1 MKNKKKV
8 YTKVYMKP
16 LRARYVR
23 ASIGTDK
30 KTGEPAFLPPRN
42 KLAFQFMER
51 ENIGMQDTYCNRHKE
66 ELTPGELSAAL
77 GVSTMTISRWHARG
91 CPYREACPNYT
102 RKSASR
108 PRYNRAE
115 VKAWIKEQQRNSQA
129 EERRIILEN
138 INSEKFD
145 NDRSAIEA
153 KTSLSATEL
162 ADMLN
167 AAGYLYGVPRRE
179 KARAWEGDNVSRIY
193 FGKDYIT
200 IKDGVI
206 TNRNLHKVRAC
217 TACDDAMNAVKII
230 LESQAEDLRSART
243 DAPTDP
249 AQEWL
254 APIKQKLLEA
264 RKAGASMADMRKM
277 LLTMHPN
284 TKALAKAFANNIL
297 AGFAGESEEVTAAG
311 SNDDSRRRKEPIE
324 MPDGTKCYTES
335 CERHED
341 NDTSLE
347 TSEKE
352 KKKIVE
358 TKESIINRI
367 KKTKIG
373 EVLNNMF
380 SKYLNRAPGEEPSND
395 KHVIAEVSQKTID
408 KVKELSGVD
417 LTGYKFVIQ
426 ASAYHHSYRKHRHL
440 KEDDIFLIP
449 EVAENWDNLQYQAR
463 KNDAD
468 RLAYRKTIDGVTYRL
483 VAKIGAR
490 NKELLLYFTSLFGEN
505 LPNK

>member
-1 MKNKKKV
+1 
-8 YTKVYMKP
+8 
-16 LRARYVR
+16 
-23 ASIGTDK
+23 
-30 KTGEPAFLPPRN
+30 
-42 KLAFQFMER
+42 MER
-51 ENIGMQDTYCNRHKE
+51 DNIGMQDAYPNRQKE

-77 GVSTMTISRWHARG
+77 GVSTMTISRWRARG

-108 PRYNRAE
+108 PRYNLAE

-153 KTSLSATEL
+153 KTSLSATEF

-254 APIKQKLLEA
+254 APIKQKFLEA
-264 RKAGASMADMRKM
+264 RKAGASMADLKQM

-284 TKALAKAFANNIL
+284 TKALARAFANNIL

-324 MPDGTKCYTES
+324 MPDGTKCYTEN
-335 CERHED
+335 CERHD
-341 NDTSLE
+341 NEEASENE
-347 TSEKE
+347 TIAEIEIDFEFSKEGNWRDEFIEFYKNELAGKAVVVENTGHTIAFLNSGSAARLAAKGVRNQKRAETGKKLKEAISKANIKSVEPTTHKERESKKRTAMIESNDLYYTFATPIKINGRKHEVLIYALHGKDNKDEKALRFYEFSVSEK
-352 KKKIVE
+352 
-358 TKESIINRI
+358 
-367 KKTKIG
+367 
-373 EVLNNMF
+373 
-380 SKYLNRAPGEEPSND
+380 
-395 KHVIAEVSQKTID
+395 
-408 KVKELSGVD
+408 
-417 LTGYKFVIQ
+417 
-426 ASAYHHSYRKHRHL
+426 
-440 KEDDIFLIP
+440 
-449 EVAENWDNLQYQAR
+449 
-463 KNDAD
+463 
-468 RLAYRKTIDGVTYRL
+468 
-483 VAKIGAR
+483 
-490 NKELLLYFTSLFGEN
+490 
-505 LPNK
+505 